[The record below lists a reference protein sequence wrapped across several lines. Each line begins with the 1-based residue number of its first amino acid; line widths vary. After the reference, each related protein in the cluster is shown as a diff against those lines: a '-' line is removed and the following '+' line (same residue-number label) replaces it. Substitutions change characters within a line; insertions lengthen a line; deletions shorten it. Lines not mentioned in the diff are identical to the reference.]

1 MGNEIPALLMSPP
14 HAFLDLSLILFM
26 CLRPLPAPRLEYCNL
41 TATSCEPLA
50 SVLRVKPD
58 FKELQLSNNDFHE
71 AGVHILCQGLK
82 DSACELE
89 SLKYVLGHRG

>member
-1 MGNEIPALLMSPP
+1 MRYQHPLCLP
-14 HAFLDLSLILFM
+14 HTAFLDLSLILLM

-58 FKELQLSNNDFHE
+58 FKELVLSNNDLHE
-71 AGVHILCQGLK
+71 AGVYILCQGLK
-82 DSACELE
+82 DSACQLE
-89 SLKYVLGHRG
+89 SLKYVLDHSG